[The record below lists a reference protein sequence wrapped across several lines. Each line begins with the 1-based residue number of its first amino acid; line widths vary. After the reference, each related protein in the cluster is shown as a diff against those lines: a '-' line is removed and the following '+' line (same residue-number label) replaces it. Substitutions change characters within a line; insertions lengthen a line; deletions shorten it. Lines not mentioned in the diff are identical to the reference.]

1 MNLMGIQIQINE
13 ASDQQENG
21 RERREEREE
30 KNDQKTGLSPF
41 P

>member
-21 RERREEREE
+21 RERREE
-30 KNDQKTGLSPF
+30 KNDQKTGISPF

>member
-1 MNLMGIQIQINE
+1 MNLMDIQIQINE
-13 ASDQQENG
+13 ASDQQENSG
-21 RERREEREE
+21 ERREE